1 MLVLGLPA
9 VAFAEDPQ
17 PLGEGAIALANEVR
31 DLPVSSTVRLL
42 LLLTALTF
50 LPAMVLVMTP
60 FTRFVV
66 VFAVLRQAMGLQQS
80 PPNQVMVGLA
90 LFLSLL
96 LMQPTLDQV
105 KEDALSPFMAGEMEA
120 GDALEKGMV
129 PMRKFMLRNVRRT
142 DLAAVLKMGRSGRPD
157 TLEEISTPTI
167 VSAFV
172 LSELKTA
179 LTIAVKVYLPFLVID
194 IVVANVLLAMGM
206 MVLPPVVISLPFKL
220 LLFVLVDGWNLL
232 VQSMAA
238 GMGV

>member
-1 MLVLGLPA
+1 